1 MKAALG
7 GIKER
12 PMLDYQ
18 ERVVAESNDLRTKL
32 DKLSA
37 FISSDV
43 FKKLDMEDRDLLV
56 EQRVFMNSYFET
68 LRQRIERF

>member
-1 MKAALG
+1 
-7 GIKER
+7 
-12 PMLDYQ
+12 MLDYQ
-18 ERVVAESNDLRTKL
+18 ERVVAESNDLRAKL

-37 FISSDV
+37 FISSDM

-56 EQRVFMNSYFET
+56 EQRVFMHSYFET

>member
-1 MKAALG
+1 
-7 GIKER
+7 
-12 PMLDYQ
+12 MLDYQ
-18 ERVVAESNDLRTKL
+18 ERVVAESNDLRAKL

-37 FISSDV
+37 FISDDM

-68 LRQRIERF
+68 LRKRIKRF